1 VGPAYDALRTAAHA
15 GADLLDADDRTLVRE
30 TLWAWDGSH
39 PPVVLRGFPNRRERP
54 AARLAVL
61 AALAPYRITE
71 EDVAA
76 WREPGHSDAS
86 LVRLVAY
93 GAFSAVE
100 RIETTMRVPAAQ
112 A

>member
-1 VGPAYDALRTAAHA
+1 
-15 GADLLDADDRTLVRE
+15 
-30 TLWAWDGSH
+30 
-39 PPVVLRGFPNRRERP
+39 
-54 AARLAVL
+54 VL